1 MVKQKQTAEQ
11 HVADKA
17 DRKALNPAASRQTIS
32 DSQAARILIADIS
45 RVVQVLD
52 GDIAGTSQDFRPLP
66 GSKAPMCI
74 SRQMKVALVCQ

>member
-52 GDIAGTSQDFRPLP
+52 GDIAAEEEQARIFDR
-66 GSKAPMCI
+66 
-74 SRQMKVALVCQ
+74 SRAAKPQCAFHDR